1 MKGLN
6 LIAIILL
13 PLVVSAKI
21 GDFNELIKDT
31 QASQQQLHSEL
42 RNGLDMSRVAVQ
54 NAVQPQVV
62 VDSESYQVNSPTN
75 TEILKF
81 DKEKRSYR
89 PSQKKQDERLAE
101 ELKEESLSF

>member
-6 LIAIILL
+6 LIAVILL
-13 PLVVSAKI
+13 PLVVSAKV

-31 QASQQQLHSEL
+31 QTSQQQLHTDL
-42 RNGLDMSRVAVQ
+42 RNGLDMSRIAIQ
-54 NAVQPQVV
+54 NAIKPQVV

-75 TEILKF
+75 SDILKF

-89 PSQKKQDERLAE
+89 ASQKKQDERLAE
-101 ELKEESLSF
+101 ELNEESLSF